1 MTRELFDH
9 GDSLWPAIVR
19 GITPLDALLLASVPL
34 ALVGVYLL
42 PTATRE
48 ALVFEYARPSI
59 RTAFAAPFV
68 HFDAAH
74 LLFNLLAYALVVPLL
89 YALSL
94 TAGRRRQFRAV
105 FVALLVSSPILLSY
119 LNLTIVRDGVTFGFS
134 GVLMAYYGYLPLVLA
149 EHAESRLALGRTRTV
164 APLLFF
170 VGLELSLDQLF
181 SNRVGFA
188 RAGAMDVGISLPVG
202 FALGLAFGFTWLE
215 AAFIALIVFNS
226 STVSI
231 AKSLI
236 DLELIANP
244 ESDEILGVIVIEDIL
259 TALGF
264 AVLSVFLVGGRVL
277 DRPVG
282 PLFGGTARC
291 GVLWLWCAGAA
302 VHHGLGRALLARCRC
317 CRRRRWADGRRERGR
332 RRVSGRNG
340 LRSNQ
345 PHRTTR
351 RPRPGPLRRDV
362 LSRGRLAD
370 QSRSSGRRTRVRAR
384 RQRRDHVGTTGG
396 VDSSLAAPTDWTGT
410 DRFAS
415 AVRSHREASSRSS
428 SRRSL
433 PLLGRPPALLETIPA
448 FTVRYVLVTSILG
461 TILVRSA
468 DSVSTLLF
476 CRR

>member
-170 VGLELSLDQLF
+170 VGLTLVTIQTLRAVLANPVTVAVDGTSASVTWVLAATLVELVVLL
-181 SNRVGFA
+181 V
-188 RAGAMDVGISLPVG
+188 VV
-202 FALGLAFGFTWLE
+202 LAFYSLYVADSRESLRDRLRQAVTREGHFELAVLGAVVFVGVPFLT
-215 AAFIALIVFNS
+215 FPVDPIAGERVFNLY
-226 STVSI
+226 VHFV
-231 AKSLI
+231 
-236 DLELIANP
+236 
-244 ESDEILGVIVIEDIL
+244 GY
-259 TALGF
+259 ALGF
-264 AVLSVFLVGGRVL
+264 IS
-277 DRPVG
+277 
-282 PLFGGTARC
+282 T
-291 GVLWLWCAGAA
+291 
-302 VHHGLGRALLARCRC
+302 
-317 CRRRRWADGRRERGR
+317 
-332 RRVSGRNG
+332 
-340 LRSNQ
+340 
-345 PHRTTR
+345 
-351 RPRPGPLRRDV
+351 
-362 LSRGRLAD
+362 
-370 QSRSSGRRTRVRAR
+370 
-384 RQRRDHVGTTGG
+384 
-396 VDSSLAAPTDWTGT
+396 
-410 DRFAS
+410 
-415 AVRSHREASSRSS
+415 
-428 SRRSL
+428 
-433 PLLGRPPALLETIPA
+433 
-448 FTVRYVLVTSILG
+448 YVYH
-461 TILVRSA
+461 
-468 DSVSTLLF
+468 TL
-476 CRR
+476 